1 VIALFSKK
9 AISIDIGSKN
19 IILVEGKCEGD
30 KVIIS
35 KIVTIETPKDSF
47 NDGEIINIDEIK
59 DSISESLKE
68 NNIKS
73 KNIIFTSK
81 STSIITRIIEV
92 PWVKGKELDSLIKY
106 EIEQYLPIDFQE
118 YITRYKLL
126 EEFTKDEVKMVRVNV
141 VVYPKAMAKAYWDL
155 AKELK
160 LTPLALD
167 LSSNAVNKLVT
178 RKNTFINLEELNK
191 EETICM
197 IDFGYDQIELNIIS
211 NGILEFTRILP
222 GGGSY
227 LDANIGSE
235 FSVGEKEAE
244 NKKIMYGNLSGDV
257 DLFKEG
263 LTVNEDFFEA
273 ETINASIRLVLD
285 RWNNEINRMLEYFR
299 NRFKDRSISKIMIYG
314 GTSELKGMDKYMQ
327 SVLGVTV
334 EKVQNISNIVLE
346 ASLKEI
352 SIVSYINA
360 IGGIIR
366 IK

>member
-1 VIALFSKK
+1 MFSKK
-9 AISIDIGSKN
+9 AVSIDIGSKN
-19 IILVEGKCEGD
+19 IKIVEGKYEGD
-30 KVIIS
+30 KVIVS
-35 KIVTIETPKDSF
+35 KMTTFETPKDSF
-47 NDGEIINIDEIK
+47 NDGEIINLEEIK
-59 DSISESLKE
+59 NSISEKLKE
-68 NNIKS
+68 SNIKS
-73 KNIIFTSK
+73 KNIVFSSK

-118 YITRYKLL
+118 YVTKYKLL
-126 EEFTKDEVKMVRVNV
+126 EEFTKDQVKMVRANV
-141 VVYPKAMAKAYWDL
+141 AVYPKAMAKAYWDL

-160 LTPLALD
+160 LNPFALD

-178 RKNTFINLEELNK
+178 RKNTFINLEELEK
-191 EETICM
+191 QDTICM
-197 IDFGYDQIELNIIS
+197 IDFGYDQIEFNIIS
-211 NGILEFTRILP
+211 KGILEFTRIIT

-244 NKKIMYGNLSGDV
+244 DKKIMLGNLSD
-257 DLFKEG
+257 DIELFKEG
-263 LTVNEDFFEA
+263 LTVNENFLEA
-273 ETINASIRLVLD
+273 QTINASIRLVID

-299 NRFKDRSISKIMIYG
+299 NRFKDRNISKILIYG

-334 EKVQNISNIVLE
+334 EKVQNISSIVLE
-346 ASLKEI
+346 GSLKET